1 MYYYCGEQMDKAI
14 GFLLSAGKIYEP
26 AEVFRFI
33 DKKDV

>member
-14 GFLLSAGKIYEP
+14 GLLLSAGKVYES
-26 AEVFRFI
+26 AEVFRSI